1 MRLPA
6 GPDQMKNSNGFS
18 LVETLIVI
26 AIIAVLATIA
36 VPSFTGQRSDTRL
49 RDAVSMVRADF
60 EMARSRAIR
69 ENAFVAVITTAN
81 SYTIFIDDGV
91 VDPSDPNWWKP
102 DGKRILRARTLP
114 PGLAIDTAQ
123 TTLDNQRT
131 RFNGRGYIGNMG
143 VLALSGPDG
152 RAAAVDMNNRFGRIT
167 TH

>member
-1 MRLPA
+1 
-6 GPDQMKNSNGFS
+6 MKNSNGFS

-69 ENAFVAVITTAN
+69 ENAFVAVITTAGG
-81 SYTIFIDDGV
+81 YTIFIDNGEGGGGAGNYVQDG
-91 VDPSDPNWWKP
+91 SE
-102 DGKRILRARTLP
+102 RTLRARTLA
-114 PGLAIDTAQ
+114 PGLAINPAQ
-123 TTLDNQRT
+123 TTLDTQRT

-143 VLALSGPDG
+143 ILAMSGPGG
-152 RAAAVDMNNRFGRIT
+152 RTATVDMNNRFGRIT
-167 TH
+167 TR